1 MPSFQY
7 SPGVDIG
14 SFFDSSDWV
23 LTSVSSTSAVW
34 ESGDQ
39 KLVVSGTGLSLA
51 GGVAS
56 GTITGVKLFDVDLSS
71 GSAVDV
77 QVMTNT
83 TALAL
88 SFAGMMNAIA
98 ESPYGFGGDG
108 YIFGGNDTL
117 TGSTKDDYMQGYGGN
132 DLLNG
137 GAGNDYLSGD
147 DSIGDFAG
155 PGGRD
160 TLNGGDGDDV
170 LSGGGGNDSMA
181 GGNGNDYYYVTD
193 AGDVVTEASGSTAG
207 AFDRVNFSSSSGVLS
222 YTLPTNV
229 ENLELTPYSDTGTPI
244 TVTGTGNAQANKI
257 SVIDISGGFNPS
269 SVKLFGLGGND
280 RLAGG
285 VGKDSLDGGT
295 GIDTLIG
302 GLGSDTYTV
311 DSLSDVV
318 SEAIVFPGPNS
329 DVDTLVYGLTTV
341 GTVSLG
347 GTVSGLAASKTY
359 SGIEN
364 LTLGSS
370 TGTFAHN
377 GIGNDAAN
385 TIVGNSGA
393 NKLHGLNGNDTLQ
406 GGAGNDLLSGA
417 AGNDVLSGGSGNDTI
432 VLGSRTGSDRVTD
445 FKVSGTDKIL
455 VDESDVG
462 GIGDGNAVLEG
473 AVLVAGPGGF
483 AKTAELVVVTG
494 NIAGSITTTS
504 AAAKIG
510 SATGGNYVINEDR
523 IFVVDN
529 GTDSAV
535 FLFTAKDADA
545 MVEANELILLA
556 TLTATASTVIG
567 DYIFGA

>member
-1 MPSFQY
+1 MHMPSFQY

-108 YIFGGNDTL
+108 YIFSGNDTL
-117 TGSTKDDYMQGYGGN
+117 TGSAKDDYMQGYGGN

-318 SEAIVFPGPNS
+318 SEVIVFPGPNS
-329 DVDTLVYGLTTV
+329 DVDTLVYGLTTA

-370 TGTFAHN
+370 TGTLAYN

-385 TIVGNSGA
+385 KIVGNAGA
-393 NKLHGLNGNDTLQ
+393 NKLYGLNGNDTLQ
-406 GGAGNDLLSGA
+406 GGAGNDQLF
-417 AGNDVLSGGSGNDTI
+417 GGSGSDTI
-432 VLGSRTGSDRVTD
+432 VLGSRSGSDRVAD
-445 FKVSGTDKIL
+445 FKLSGTDKIL
-455 VDESDVG
+455 VDQSDIG
-462 GIGDGNAVLEG
+462 GIGNGDTVRDG
-473 AVLVAGPGGF
+473 AVSVAGPGGF
-483 AKTAELVVVTG
+483 AKTADLVIITS
-494 NIAGSITTTS
+494 NIAGSITTAS

-510 SATGGNYVINEDR
+510 SATGGNYVINDDR

-529 GTDSAV
+529 GTDSAI

-545 MVEANELILLA
+545 AVEANELILLA
-556 TLTATASTVIG
+556 TLAGSASTVTG
-567 DYIFGA
+567 DFIFGA